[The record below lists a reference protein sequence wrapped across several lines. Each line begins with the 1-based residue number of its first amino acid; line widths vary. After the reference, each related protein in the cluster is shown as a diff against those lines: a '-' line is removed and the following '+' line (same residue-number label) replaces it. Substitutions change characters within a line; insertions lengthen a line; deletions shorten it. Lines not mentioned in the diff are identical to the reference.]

1 MRIALVHDWL
11 TGMRG
16 GEKVLEQICKLY
28 PEAPLWTLIHIP
40 GKVSDTITAR
50 SIHTS
55 LLQRMPL
62 AATKYRNYLPLFPF
76 FAEMHKVGDADLVI
90 STSHAVAKSMV
101 KRRGASKPFH
111 VCYVHTPMRYAWDLF
126 DEYFGPERVGWFASR
141 FFFAPLVKML
151 RIYDI
156 KTVGRVDVFLANSK
170 YVAERISRLYG
181 REAEVLPPPVDTK
194 RFKTAVREP
203 EDWYLVVSALVP
215 YKRVDHAIRSCSDMA
230 VPLKIVGTGPEMNA
244 LKKLAAKLNVDV
256 EFVGFASDEKL
267 VDYYRRAKALLF
279 PGVEDF
285 GIVPVEATAC
295 GCPVIAL
302 ALGGVLDSMTEE
314 TAVFYGEPTV
324 QGLKQAMKRF
334 EEGNSTFPES
344 ALRQRAELFSEASF
358 LRNLELIL
366 MRVQRQLS
374 PTANEIV
381 KQPRAVAI
389 AGGALQSSN
398 PAA

>member
-1 MRIALVHDWL
+1 
-11 TGMRG
+11 
-16 GEKVLEQICKLY
+16 
-28 PEAPLWTLIHIP
+28 
-40 GKVSDTITAR
+40 
-50 SIHTS
+50 
-55 LLQRMPL
+55 
-62 AATKYRNYLPLFPF
+62 
-76 FAEMHKVGDADLVI
+76 
-90 STSHAVAKSMV
+90 
-101 KRRGASKPFH
+101 
-111 VCYVHTPMRYAWDLF
+111 
-126 DEYFGPERVGWFASR
+126 
-141 FFFAPLVKML
+141 
-151 RIYDI
+151 
-156 KTVGRVDVFLANSK
+156 
-170 YVAERISRLYG
+170 
-181 REAEVLPPPVDTK
+181 VDTK